1 MTTDHDLGV
10 RILSGAPYKECDHNM
25 NSQLKKNK
33 SNFVPLTPLSFLYR
47 TKNIFPKRIAWIYGK
62 RKATYYEFYNR
73 CKSLALALKKIKIK
87 NRDVVSVMLPNVPE
101 MIEAHFGVPM
111 SGAIL
116 NSLNTRLEKRSIEF
130 ILKHS
135 KSKVLIFHEDY
146 KDLVQSLSKK
156 LKIKL
161 ILVNDVENLKL
172 KRIENYESFLS
183 KVKSTHLSSQLDYY
197 PQDEW
202 ETITLNYTSGTTGDP
217 KGVLYHHR
225 GAHLMCLNNQM
236 VWKMGYHPTYLWT
249 LPMFHC
255 NGWCFPWTIVALAG
269 TQVCTN
275 KFDGREIMKAI
286 NKYNVSH
293 LCGAPIILQMI
304 IDNKKYNKNKNIIN
318 VMTAASPPPPSVLE
332 DIEKSGFSVTHVY
345 GLTESYGPAVI
356 CEWKPEWNAIKSS
369 SKKAILKSRQGVNYP
384 ALDFLEVFNPKN
396 MKPVKRD
403 GESLGEVFF
412 KGNIIMKG
420 YLNNEPAN
428 KAAFKNGWF
437 HTGDLAVM
445 HEDGY
450 IELKDR
456 SKDIIISGGE
466 NISSIEIEK
475 IIMKH
480 PHVKD
485 CAVIGIK
492 DKKWGEVPC
501 AFIEKSNNS
510 LTSDLI
516 LKFCKKH
523 LAGFKM
529 PKKII
534 FQNLPRTSTGKI
546 QKYNLRKI
554 AIENNA
560 KI

>member
-1 MTTDHDLGV
+1 M
-10 RILSGAPYKECDHNM
+10 ISK
-25 NSQLKKNK
+25 LKKNK

-47 TKNIFPKRIAWIYGK
+47 TKNIFPKRIAWIYGS
-62 RKATYYEFYNR
+62 RKATYYEFYEK
-73 CKSLALALKKIKIK
+73 CKMLALALKKINVRNKE
-87 NRDVVSVMLPNVPE
+87 VVSVLLPNVPE
-101 MIEAHFGVPM
+101 MIEMHFGVPM

-116 NSLNTRLEKRSIEF
+116 NTLNTRLEKRSMEF

-146 KDLVQSLSKK
+146 KDLVMSLSKK
-156 LKIKL
+156 IKIKL
-161 ILVNDVENLKL
+161 ILVNDIRKYKL
-172 KRIENYESFLS
+172 KNIETYESFIANINY
-183 KVKSTHLSSQLDYY
+183 SQLNAQTDYY
-197 PQDEW
+197 PNDEW
-202 ETITLNYTSGTTGDP
+202 DAITLNYTSGTTGEP

-236 VWKMGYHPTYLWT
+236 VWKMGYYPIYLWT

-275 KFDGREIMKAI
+275 KFDGKEIMKSI
-286 NKYNVSH
+286 NKNNVSH

-304 IDNKKYNKNKNIIN
+304 IDNKKHKKNKTIIN
-318 VMTAASPPPPSVLE
+318 IMTAASPPPPSVLE
-332 DIEKSGFSVTHVY
+332 DIEKSGFAVTHVY

-369 SKKAILKSRQGVNYP
+369 SKRATLKSRQGVNYP
-384 ALDFLEVFNPKN
+384 SLDFLEVLNPKN
-396 MKPVKRD
+396 MKPVKRN
-403 GESLGEVFF
+403 GKSLGEVFF

-420 YLNNEPAN
+420 YLNNESAN
-428 KAAFKNGWF
+428 KAAFKRGWF
-437 HTGDLAVM
+437 HTGDLAVI

-475 IIMKH
+475 IIIRH
-480 PHVKD
+480 PFVKD
-485 CAVIGIK
+485 CAVIGIM
-492 DKKWGEVPC
+492 DEKWGEVPC
-501 AFIEKSNNS
+501 AFVEKSNNS

-516 LKFCKKH
+516 LKFCKKY

-534 FQNLPRTSTGKI
+534 FQSLPRTSTGKI

-554 AIENNA
+554 IKKNDKVQINN
-560 KI
+560 

>member
-1 MTTDHDLGV
+1 MPL
-10 RILSGAPYKECDHNM
+10 
-25 NSQLKKNK
+25 QLKKNK
-33 SNFVPLTPLSFLYR
+33 SNFVQLTPLSFLYR
-47 TKNIFPKRIAWIYGK
+47 TQNIFPKRTAWIYGK
-62 RKATYYEFYNR
+62 RRASYEEFYDR
-73 CKSLALALKKIKIK
+73 CKQLAVALKNINIKEEQ
-87 NRDVVSVMLPNVPE
+87 VVSVMLPNVPE
-101 MIEAHFGVPM
+101 MLEAHFGVPM

-116 NSLNTRLEKRSIEF
+116 NSLNTRLEKRTVEF

-146 KDLVQSLSKK
+146 KDLVENLSKK
-156 LKIKL
+156 IKIKL
-161 ILVNDVENLKL
+161 ILVNDVKNFKL
-172 KRIENYESFLS
+172 KNIENYENFL
-183 KVKSTHLSSQLDYY
+183 KKAILSRNKNLLNYY
-197 PQDEW
+197 PKDEW
-202 ETITLNYTSGTTGDP
+202 DSITLNYTSGTTGEP

-275 KFDGREIMKAI
+275 KIDGREIIKSI
-286 NKYNVSH
+286 DKNHVTH
-293 LCGAPIILQMI
+293 LCGAPIVMQMI
-304 IDNKKYNKNKNIIN
+304 IDNKKFKKNKRIIN
-318 VMTAASPPPPSVLE
+318 IMTAASPPPPSVLE
-332 DIEKSGFSVTHVY
+332 GIEKSGFDVTHVY

-356 CEWKPEWNAIKSS
+356 CEWKPEWDKIKSS
-369 SKKAILKSRQGVNYP
+369 SKKAILKSRQGVSYP
-384 ALDFLEVFNPKN
+384 SLDFLEVFDPQN
-396 MKPVKRD
+396 MMPVNRD
-403 GESLGEVFF
+403 GKTLGEVFF
-412 KGNIIMKG
+412 KGNIVMKG
-420 YLNNEPAN
+420 YLNNESAN
-428 KAAFKNGWF
+428 KAAFKRGWF

-445 HEDGY
+445 HQDGY

-475 IIMKH
+475 IIIKH
-480 PHVKD
+480 PQVKD

-501 AFIEKSNNS
+501 AFIEKKNSS
-510 LTSDLI
+510 LTSDII
-516 LKFCKKH
+516 LKFCRKH
-523 LAGFKM
+523 LAGFKI
-529 PKKII
+529 PKQII
-534 FQNLPRTSTGKI
+534 FETLPRTSTGKI

-554 AIENNA
+554 APSHNE

>member
-1 MTTDHDLGV
+1 MD
-10 RILSGAPYKECDHNM
+10 AK
-25 NSQLKKNK
+25 LKKNK

-62 RKATYYEFYNR
+62 RKATYCEFYKR
-73 CKSLALALKKIKIK
+73 CKMLALALKNNKIK
-87 NRDVVSVMLPNVPE
+87 NKEVVSVMLPNVPE
-101 MIEAHFGVPM
+101 MIEVHFGIPM

-135 KSKVLIFHEDY
+135 NSKVLIFHENY
-146 KDLVQSLSKK
+146 KDIVKDFSKK

-161 ILVNDVENLKL
+161 IIVNDLKNNKL
-172 KRIENYESFLS
+172 KNVESYESFLS
-183 KVKSTHLSSQLDYY
+183 KVNLSKLNAQLDYY
-197 PQDEW
+197 PKDEW
-202 ETITLNYTSGTTGDP
+202 DSITLNYTSGTTGDP

-225 GAHLMCLNNQM
+225 GAYLMCLNNQM
-236 VWKMGYHPTYLWT
+236 VWKMGYHPIYLWT

-275 KFDGREIMKAI
+275 KFNGREIIEAI
-286 NKYNVSH
+286 NKNNVSH

-304 IDNKKYNKNKNIIN
+304 IDNKRYKKNKNIIN
-318 VMTAASPPPPSVLE
+318 VMTAASPPPPTILE
-332 DIEKSGFSVTHVY
+332 AIEKSGFAVTHVY

-356 CEWKPEWNAIKSS
+356 CEWKPEWNKIGSS
-369 SKKAILKSRQGVNYP
+369 SKKALLKSRQGVSYP
-384 ALDFLEVFNPKN
+384 SLEFLEVFNPKN

-403 GESLGEVFF
+403 GQTLGEVFF

-420 YLNNEPAN
+420 YLNNEIAN
-428 KAAFKNGWF
+428 KAAFKKGWF

-480 PHVKD
+480 PYVKD

-501 AFIEKSNNS
+501 AFVEKNNTS

-534 FQNLPRTSTGKI
+534 FQSLPRTSTGKI

-554 AIENNA
+554 VIENNA

>member
-1 MTTDHDLGV
+1 MTSL
-10 RILSGAPYKECDHNM
+10 
-25 NSQLKKNK
+25 LKKNK
-33 SNFVPLTPLSFLYR
+33 ANFVELTPLSFLYR
-47 TKNIFPKRIAWIYGK
+47 TKEIFPNRLAWIYGK
-62 RKATYYEFYNR
+62 RKATYDEFYTR
-73 CKSLALALKKIKIK
+73 CKKLAVALKNMNIKDK
-87 NRDVVSVMLPNVPE
+87 DVVSVMLPNVPE
-101 MIEAHFGVPM
+101 MLEAHFGVPM

-116 NSLNTRLEKRSIEF
+116 NSLNTRLEIRSIEY

-135 KSKVLIFHEDY
+135 KSKFLIFHEDY
-146 KDLVQSLSKK
+146 IDLIKNLSKK

-161 ILVNDVENLKL
+161 ILVRDKKNIRLRE
-172 KRIENYESFLS
+172 IEDYQSFLNKVPIS
-183 KVKSTHLSSQLDYY
+183 KFTNLSNYY
-197 PQDEW
+197 PKNEW
-202 ETITLNYTSGTTGDP
+202 DAITLNYTSGTTGEP

-225 GAHLMCLNNQM
+225 GAHLMCFNNQM

-269 TQVCTN
+269 TQVCIN
-275 KFDGREIMKAI
+275 KFTGKDIMLSI
-286 NKYNVSH
+286 NKNDITH
-293 LCGAPIILQMI
+293 LCGAPIVLQMI
-304 IDNKKYNKNKNIIN
+304 IDHKKFKKNKKTIN

-332 DIEKSGFSVTHVY
+332 DIEKSGFDVTHVY

-356 CEWKPEWNAIKSS
+356 CEWKPEWNKINSS
-369 SKKAILKSRQGVNYP
+369 SKKAVLKARQGVNYP
-384 ALDFLEVFNPKN
+384 SLNFLDVFNPKN

-403 GESLGEVFF
+403 GKSLGEVFF

-420 YLNNEPAN
+420 YLNNVSAN
-428 KAAFKNGWF
+428 RLAFKNGWF

-475 IIMKH
+475 IIIQH
-480 PHVKD
+480 PYVKD
-485 CAVIGIK
+485 CAVIGVP
-492 DKKWGEVPC
+492 DNKWGEVPC
-501 AFIEKSNNS
+501 AFIEKNNS
-510 LTSDLI
+510 LTADSI
-516 LKFCKKH
+516 LKFCRKY
-523 LAGFKM
+523 LAGFKI

-534 FQNLPRTSTGKI
+534 FEKLPRTSTGKI

-554 AIENNA
+554 AA
-560 KI
+560 KNHDKI

>member
-1 MTTDHDLGV
+1 MDYH
-10 RILSGAPYKECDHNM
+10 
-25 NSQLKKNK
+25 LKKNK

-47 TKNIFPKRIAWIYGK
+47 TKNIFPKRTAWIYGK
-62 RKATYYEFYNR
+62 RKANYYEFYKR
-73 CKSLALALKKIKIK
+73 CKMLALALKKIKIK
-87 NRDVVSVMLPNVPE
+87 RKEVVSVMLPNVPE

-135 KSKVLIFHEDY
+135 RSKVLIFHEDY
-146 KDLVQSLSKK
+146 KDLIRTLSKK
-156 LKIKL
+156 IKIKL
-161 ILVNDVENLKL
+161 ILVKDVKNSKL
-172 KRIENYESFLS
+172 KNVENYESFLA
-183 KVKSTHLSSQLDYY
+183 KIDLPQLNNELDYY
-197 PQDEW
+197 PKDEW
-202 ETITLNYTSGTTGDP
+202 DSITLNYTSGTTGDP

-236 VWKMGYHPTYLWT
+236 VWKMGYHPNYLWT

-269 TQVCTN
+269 TQICIN
-275 KFDGREIMKAI
+275 KFDGREIIKSI
-286 NKYNVSH
+286 NKNNVSH

-304 IDNKKYNKNKNIIN
+304 IENKKYKKNKSIIN

-332 DIEKSGFSVTHVY
+332 NIEKSGFSVTHVY

-356 CEWKPEWNAIKSS
+356 CEWKPEWNEIKSS
-369 SKKAILKSRQGVNYP
+369 AKKAILKSRQGVNYP
-384 ALDFLEVFNPKN
+384 SLEFLEVFHQKK

-403 GESLGEVFF
+403 GKTLGEVAF

-420 YLNNEPAN
+420 YLNNELAN
-428 KAAFKNGWF
+428 KIAFKKGWF

-445 HEDGY
+445 HKDGY

-480 PHVKD
+480 PNVKD

-492 DKKWGEVPC
+492 DEKWGEVPC
-501 AFIEKSNNS
+501 AFIEKKNS
-510 LTSDLI
+510 GLITSDLI
-516 LKFCKKH
+516 FKFCKKY

-534 FQNLPRTSTGKI
+534 FQSLPRTSTGKI

-554 AIENNA
+554 LKKNDGEI
-560 KI
+560 

>member
-10 RILSGAPYKECDHNM
+10 RILSGAPLIKNDYDM
-25 NSQLKKNK
+25 SLQLKKNK
-33 SNFVPLTPLSFLYR
+33 SNFVQLTPLSFLYR

-62 RKATYYEFYNR
+62 RKATYDEFYLR
-73 CKSLALALKKIKIK
+73 CKKLAYALKYINIKE
-87 NRDVVSVMLPNVPE
+87 REVVSVMLPNVPE

-135 KSKVLIFHEDY
+135 KSKVLIFHEDF
-146 KDLVQSLSKK
+146 KGLVDNLSKK
-156 LKIKL
+156 IKIKL
-161 ILVNDVENLKL
+161 ILVNDIKRFKL
-172 KRIENYESFLS
+172 KNIENYETFLS
-183 KVKSTHLSSQLDYY
+183 KARLPRINNQLNYY
-197 PQDEW
+197 PKDEW
-202 ETITLNYTSGTTGDP
+202 DSITLNYTSGTTGEP

-275 KFDGREIMKAI
+275 KIDGPEIMKSI
-286 NKYNVSH
+286 NKNNVTH

-304 IDNKKYNKNKNIIN
+304 IDNKKFKKNKKNIN

-332 DIEKSGFSVTHVY
+332 DIEKSGFDVTHVY

-356 CEWKPEWNAIKSS
+356 CEWNPEWNRIRSS
-369 SKKAILKSRQGVNYP
+369 SKKATLKARQGVNYP
-384 ALDFLEVFNPKN
+384 SLEFLEVFDPKN
-396 MKPVKRD
+396 MKPVIRD
-403 GESLGEVFF
+403 GKSLGEVFF
-412 KGNIIMKG
+412 KGNIVMKG
-420 YLNNEPAN
+420 YLNNKTAN
-428 KAAFKNGWF
+428 KSAFKNGWF
-437 HTGDLAVM
+437 HTGDLAVI
-445 HEDGY
+445 HKDGY

-475 IIMKH
+475 IIVKH
-480 PHVKD
+480 RYVKD

-492 DKKWGEVPC
+492 HKKWGEVPC
-501 AFIEKSNNS
+501 AVIEKKNDS
-510 LTSDLI
+510 LTADII
-516 LKFCKKH
+516 LKFCRKY
-523 LAGFKM
+523 LAGFKI
-529 PKKII
+529 PKEII
-534 FQNLPRTSTGKI
+534 FDTLPRTSTGKI
-546 QKYNLRKI
+546 QKYNLRKLI
-554 AIENNA
+554 T
-560 KI
+560 KT

>member
-1 MTTDHDLGV
+1 
-10 RILSGAPYKECDHNM
+10 M
-25 NSQLKKNK
+25 NSQLNKNK

-47 TKNIFPKRIAWIYGK
+47 TKNIFPKQIAWIYGK
-62 RKATYYEFYNR
+62 RKATYFELYER
-73 CKSLALALKKIKIK
+73 CKMLALALKKIKIK
-87 NRDVVSVMLPNVPE
+87 SEEVVSVLLPNVPE
-101 MIEAHFGVPM
+101 MIEMHFGVPM

-146 KDLVQSLSKK
+146 KDLVMSLSKK
-156 LKIKL
+156 IKIKL
-161 ILVNDVENLKL
+161 IIVNDIKNHKL
-172 KRIENYESFLS
+172 NNIDNYENFLS
-183 KVKSTHLSSQLDYY
+183 RISLSQINAQSDYY
-197 PQDEW
+197 PKDEW
-202 ETITLNYTSGTTGDP
+202 DAITLNYTSGTTGEP

-236 VWKMGYHPTYLWT
+236 VWKMGYHPIYLWT

-275 KFDGREIMKAI
+275 KFDGKEIMKSI
-286 NKYNVSH
+286 DKNRVSH

-304 IDNKKYNKNKNIIN
+304 IENKKYKKNKAIIN

-332 DIEKSGFSVTHVY
+332 EVEKSGFAVTHVY

-356 CEWKPEWNAIKSS
+356 CEWKPEWNSIKSS
-369 SKKAILKSRQGVNYP
+369 GKRAILKSRQGVNYP
-384 ALDFLEVFNPKN
+384 SLDFLEVFNPKN

-403 GESLGEVFF
+403 GKSLGEVFF

-420 YLNNEPAN
+420 YFNNEPAN
-428 KAAFKNGWF
+428 KAAFKRGWF
-437 HTGDLAVM
+437 HTGDLAVR

-450 IELKDR
+450 VELKDR

-475 IIMKH
+475 VIMRH
-480 PHVKD
+480 PYVKD
-485 CAVIGIK
+485 CAVIGMK

-501 AFIEKSNNS
+501 AFVEKSNS
-510 LTSDLI
+510 LLTSDLI
-516 LKFCKKH
+516 LNFCRKY

-529 PKKII
+529 PKRII
-534 FQNLPRTSTGKI
+534 FQGLPRTSTGKI
-546 QKYNLRKI
+546 QKYNLRDIITKI
-554 AIENNA
+554 NG
-560 KI
+560 KV